1 MKFFLDENF
10 PKAAHPLLKNLGH
23 EIFDLRGTSREGS
36 ADTKIFQEA
45 QDCEA
50 VFLTTD
56 RDFFHTV
63 PHLYPQHEGV
73 VVIALRQPNRANILD
88 KLSDR
93 SDARVGFIQQ
103 ELNAL
108 NDELKAVGSSML
120 VKHGSILV

>member
-23 EIFDLRGTSREGS
+23 EIFDLRGTSREGA
-36 ADTKIFQEA
+36 ADTEIFQEA

-63 PHLYPQHEGV
+63 PHLYSRHEGV

-88 KLSDR
+88 KLSFSWIIDHLAPQ
-93 SDARVGFIQQ
+93 DFKNRVIQMR
-103 ELNAL
+103 
-108 NDELKAVGSSML
+108 DKTWI
-120 VKHGSILV
+120 SIPPL